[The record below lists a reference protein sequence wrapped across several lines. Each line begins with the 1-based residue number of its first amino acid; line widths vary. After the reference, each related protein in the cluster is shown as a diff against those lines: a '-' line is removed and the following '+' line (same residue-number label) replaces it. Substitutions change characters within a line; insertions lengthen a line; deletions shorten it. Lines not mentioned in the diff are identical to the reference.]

1 MARLRFAECA
11 PPRFVHA
18 INFRLLPTTDI
29 TFLQPSIFCNMD
41 PLSVSAGI
49 IAVLQL
55 SSTVFGYLKDAT
67 EATGDRK
74 RLLDEVT
81 SLHFLLFPL
90 VDQMKE
96 AEGDDTWS
104 ASLRSLKTPGG
115 PLEQFRVELQRV
127 ASKLERVAGVK
138 KFGKAIT
145 WPFQKEE
152 VKEILSTIERQKSLF
167 ILALESCN
175 M

>member
-1 MARLRFAECA
+1 
-11 PPRFVHA
+11 
-18 INFRLLPTTDI
+18 
-29 TFLQPSIFCNMD
+29 MD
-41 PLSVSAGI
+41 PLSVSASI

-67 EATGDRK
+67 EASGDRK

-90 VDQMKE
+90 VDQIKE

-138 KFGKAIT
+138 KFGKAIN

-152 VKEILSTIERQKSLF
+152 VKEILFTIERQKSLF
-167 ILALESCN
+167 SLALESYN

>member
-1 MARLRFAECA
+1 
-11 PPRFVHA
+11 
-18 INFRLLPTTDI
+18 
-29 TFLQPSIFCNMD
+29 MD
-41 PLSVSAGI
+41 QI
-49 IAVLQL
+49 
-55 SSTVFGYLKDAT
+55 
-67 EATGDRK
+67 
-74 RLLDEVT
+74 
-81 SLHFLLFPL
+81 
-90 VDQMKE
+90 KE

-127 ASKLERVAGVK
+127 ACKLERVAGVK

-167 ILALESCN
+167 SLALESCN